1 MVMCITGL
9 WLREVLLIFCGLV
22 CGFVGAYGVLR
33 ERLPGHGEWLEVS
46 LLLDTLYIYNVC
58 FVYRRQVYEEITEKD
73 GLWHRVK
80 LGFLAEKTI
89 KEGVEVVQCSS
100 YNTI

>member
-22 CGFVGAYGVLR
+22 RGFAGAYGVLR
-33 ERLPGHGEWLEVS
+33 ERPLVMVNGWKS
-46 LLLDTLYIYNVC
+46 LFSWMPYIYVMC
-58 FVYRRQVYEEITEKD
+58 VSCIEGKVYEEFTEKD

-80 LGFLAEKTI
+80 FGFLAEKTI
-89 KEGVEVVQCSS
+89 KEGAEVVQCSS
-100 YNTI
+100 YNIV

>member
-1 MVMCITGL
+1 MGI
-9 WLREVLLIFCGLV
+9 
-22 CGFVGAYGVLR
+22 
-33 ERLPGHGEWLEVS
+33 P
-46 LLLDTLYIYNVC
+46 YIYIMCVSC
-58 FVYRRQVYEEITEKD
+58 VEGKVYEEFTEKD

>member
-22 CGFVGAYGVLR
+22 RGFAGAYGVLR
-33 ERLPGHGEWLEVS
+33 ERLPVMVNGWKS
-46 LLLDTLYIYNVC
+46 LFSWIPYIYVMC
-58 FVYRRQVYEEITEKD
+58 VSCIEGKVYEEFTEKD
-73 GLWHRVK
+73 VLWHRVK
-80 LGFLAEKTI
+80 LGFIAEKTI

-100 YNTI
+100 YNIV

>member
-1 MVMCITGL
+1 MCITGL

-22 CGFVGAYGVLR
+22 RGFAGAYGVLR
-33 ERLPGHGEWLEVS
+33 ERPPVMVNGRKS
-46 LLLDTLYIYNVC
+46 LFSWIPYIYIMCVSC
-58 FVYRRQVYEEITEKD
+58 IEGKVYEEFTEKD

-80 LGFLAEKTI
+80 LVFLAEKTI

-100 YNTI
+100 YNIV